1 MSAKK
6 KKQAKIELI
15 GDRTGKFLD
24 AISAIVE
31 PSELTV
37 KLYNVSDIEVFK
49 SNANAYNLI
58 AKLINYNTRQH
69 AYLATIF
76 NAIFT
81 QKTDCFMLS
90 RRYMEQLLE
99 SETNHEFNKINNI
112 YYGPLLTNLTEGEIN
127 IADRL
132 VEQEGRCA
140 AFYRLNKKHPV
151 YAILCELISEDFLEM
166 GFDYKTKWYEDYR
179 GKMLG
184 SKKQG
189 NSSVKLVDK
198 ELLDQAVARAK
209 KMKGEL

>member
-1 MSAKK
+1 MATKK
-6 KKQAKIELI
+6 KKAKIELI
-15 GDRTGKFLD
+15 GSKKGKFLD
-24 AISAIVE
+24 AIAAIVE

-37 KLYNVSDIEVFK
+37 KLYNVSDLEAFK
-49 SNANAYNLI
+49 SNEQAYNLL
-58 AKLINYNTRQH
+58 ADLINKNTRQH

-99 SETNHEFNKINNI
+99 SEPNHTFNKINNI
-112 YYGPLLTNLTEGEIN
+112 YYGPLLTNLTEGEVN

-151 YAILCELISEDFLEM
+151 YSILCELISEEFLEM
-166 GFDYKTKWYEDYR
+166 GFDYKTQWYRDYR
-179 GKMLG
+179 VKMLG
-184 SKKQG
+184 SKKES
-189 NSSVKLVDK
+189 NPNIKLVDQK
-198 ELLDQAVARAK
+198 ILDQAVMNAK
-209 KMKGEL
+209 RMKGEL